1 MSDPSLTEPAAHTQP
16 IAADRTGGARLA
28 DHIANTGLLDAELP
42 DKRFVDERYLA
53 WLYDDNPFGGGY
65 YDNVDDEDGT
75 RIAHYA
81 LIPQTYRN
89 ADGQRPFVFSLN
101 AVSRSGSQRRGFFGE
116 LGGRIWGRA
125 GEQGVQMIIGVT
137 NDKST
142 GAVKKNGWR
151 VVGPIPVKMILPTGR
166 PVAAIAHHPAT
177 PDFLGSPEFELITAD
192 LDRSPAWHWTNCW
205 TPDHLRWRLSMPTA
219 SYVVHVGPELV
230 AVSTRTEMFGI
241 PVAVILK
248 LLPRA
253 GRFGPLASRDLLNAI
268 CRHHRAPC
276 GVYAGHN
283 RHVPVRGIR
292 LPERLK
298 PVPLNLD
305 ILGTTG
311 GLDQQTFQLDT
322 FEFLDMDAY

>member
-1 MSDPSLTEPAAHTQP
+1 MSDPAPRNAAGPATP
-16 IAADRTGGARLA
+16 IAADRTGEARMA
-28 DHIANTGLLDAELP
+28 DHRANTELLDAELP

-65 YDNVDDEDGT
+65 YDNVDADDGT

-81 LIPQTYRN
+81 LIPQRYRN
-89 ADGQRPFVFSLN
+89 AEGPVPFVFSLN

-116 LGGRIWGRA
+116 IGGRIWGRA
-125 GEQGVQMIIGVT
+125 SDEGVQMVVGVT
-137 NDKST
+137 NAKST

-151 VVGPIPVKMILPTGR
+151 VVGPIPVRMILPTGR
-166 PVAAIAHHPAT
+166 PVAEVTHHAATPAFLSSAEFEAIA
-177 PDFLGSPEFELITAD
+177 AD

-205 TPDHLRWRLSMPTA
+205 TVEHLRWRLSMPTA

-230 AVSTRTEMFGI
+230 AISTRTEMFGV

-253 GRFGPLASRDLLNAI
+253 GRFGPIASRDLLNAI
-268 CRHHRAPC
+268 CLHHRAPTA
-276 GVYAGHN
+276 VYAGHN
-283 RHVPVRGIR
+283 RHVPVRGVR

-298 PVPLNLD
+298 PVPLNLV
-305 ILGTTG
+305 ILGVS
-311 GLDQQTFQLDT
+311 DAVDPITFQLDT

>member
-1 MSDPSLTEPAAHTQP
+1 MSDPSPTTAAAAHA
-16 IAADRTGGARLA
+16 IAADRTGEARLS
-28 DHIANTGLLDAELP
+28 DHIANTRLLDAELP
-42 DKRFVDERYLA
+42 DTRFVDERYLT
-53 WLYDDNPFGGGY
+53 WLYDANPFGGGY
-65 YDNVDDEDGT
+65 YDNVDADDGT

-89 ADGQRPFVFSLN
+89 ASGPASFVFSLN

-151 VVGPIPVKMILPTGR
+151 VVGPLPVTMILPTR
-166 PVAAIAHHPAT
+166 RPRAPVAHHAAT
-177 PDFLGSPEFELITAD
+177 ADFLASPAFDTITAD

-205 TPDHLRWRLSMPTA
+205 TTEHLRWRLAMPTA

-230 AVSTRTEMFGI
+230 AISTRTEMFGI
-241 PVAVILK
+241 PVAVVLK

-253 GRFGPLASRDLLNAI
+253 GRFGPLSSRDLLNSVLL
-268 CRHHRAPC
+268 HHRAPC
-276 GVYAGHN
+276 AVYAGYN
-283 RHVPVRGIR
+283 RHVPVRGVR

-305 ILGTTG
+305 ILGTG
-311 GLDQQTFQLDT
+311 GAIDQQTFQLDT

>member
-1 MSDPSLTEPAAHTQP
+1 MSDPLPTSAAPTA
-16 IAADRTGGARLA
+16 IAADRTGDLRAH
-28 DHIANTGLLDAELP
+28 DHRANTELLDAELP
-42 DKRFVDERYLA
+42 DERFVDARYLT
-53 WLYDDNPFGGGY
+53 WLYDENPFGSGI
-65 YDNVDDEDGT
+65 YDNVDDTDGT

-81 LIPQTYRN
+81 LIPQVYRD
-89 ADGQRPFVFSLN
+89 ADGPRPFVFSLN

-125 GEQGVQMIIGVT
+125 GEQGVQMVIGVT

-151 VVGPIPVKMILPTGR
+151 VVGPIPVHMIIPTGR
-166 PVAAIAHHPAT
+166 PVTAVEHHPAT
-177 PDFLGSPEFELITAD
+177 PDYLASDRFTEVASD
-192 LDRSPAWHWTNCW
+192 LDDSPAWHWTNCW
-205 TPDHLRWRLSMPTA
+205 TLEHLRWRLSHPTA

-230 AVSTRTEMFGI
+230 AISTRTEMFGV
-241 PVAVILK
+241 PVAVVLK
-248 LLPRA
+248 LLPRG
-253 GRFGPLASRDLLNAI
+253 GRFGPVPSRDLLNAI
-268 CRHHRAPC
+268 CWHHRAPC

-305 ILGTTG
+305 ILDVGD
-311 GLDQQTFQLDT
+311 LDPLTFQLDT